1 MGRCGWSL
9 GQWGSVLGALCR
21 LAFEMLRTR
30 VLETKTGCM
39 ELVSMEDQD
48 ARVPALEPFRVE
60 QAPPIIYYVPDFIS
74 KEEEEYLLR
83 QDLLG
88 PVRKSLSQ
96 EA

>member
-60 QAPPIIYYVPDFIS
+60 Q
-74 KEEEEYLLR
+74 EEEEYLLR